1 MEFAIHYEN
10 IPFFCFWCG
19 RIGHDKRECPEEI
32 PEVGGVHFGEALRC
46 SPQKRDVGRRQT
58 LKPLESNARRSLNF
72 CGVQKEKVR
81 AAASF
86 SSHHSGGWS
95 ASHNLK
101 RGRDVQGWQ
110 TGGGNDGLYPRR
122 GNPEDMENELSMGVK
137 NLAMNSS
144 LPDLNAMASEVVE
157 DSKDR
162 VSGLNSYNGMSEL
175 PTSGDS
181 K

>member
-1 MEFAIHYEN
+1 M
-10 IPFFCFWCG
+10 
-19 RIGHDKRECPEEI
+19 
-32 PEVGGVHFGEALRC
+32 
-46 SPQKRDVGRRQT
+46 
-58 LKPLESNARRSLNF
+58 
-72 CGVQKEKVR
+72 
-81 AAASF
+81 
-86 SSHHSGGWS
+86 
-95 ASHNLK
+95 
-101 RGRDVQGWQ
+101 QGWQ
-110 TGGGNDGLYPRR
+110 TGGGNDGLYPGR

-162 VSGLNSYNGMSEL
+162 VSGLNSYNGTSEL